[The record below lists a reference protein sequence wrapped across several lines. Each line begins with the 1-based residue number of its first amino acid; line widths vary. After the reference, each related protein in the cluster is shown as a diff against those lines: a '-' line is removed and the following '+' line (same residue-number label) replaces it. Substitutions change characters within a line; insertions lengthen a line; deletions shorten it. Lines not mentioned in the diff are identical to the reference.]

1 MVKLARG
8 ISGFFLLA
16 TLGGCAT
23 MRDTGTQDCV
33 ERNGYQVNLLVA
45 SISKRSDRF
54 SEECAAARAATV
66 ISTMKKRDGSPDF
79 GMYNLAVSIYE
90 QSNARI
96 REFMDKMLKEEG
108 TSVDA
113 MKFAIAKE
121 KGTLVCERATVT
133 NPDGTVTTGFRCKT
147 PAAPAAN

>member
-1 MVKLARG
+1 MLTFARR
-8 ISGFFLLA
+8 ISGVFLLA
-16 TLGGCAT
+16 ALGGCAT
-23 MRDTGTQDCV
+23 MKDTGTQDCV
-33 ERNGYQVNLLVA
+33 ERNGYQINLLVT
-45 SISKRSDRF
+45 SISKRSDKF
-54 SEECAAARAATV
+54 SEECATARVATV
-66 ISTMKKRDGSPDF
+66 ISTMKKRDGSPDL
-79 GMYNLAVSIYE
+79 GMYNLALSLYE

-108 TSVDA
+108 TSVDD

-147 PAAPAAN
+147 PAAPVAN